1 MTPLLSRRTHLI
13 LLSLVVA
20 IGGAL
25 RFTELGQGIPFALGV
40 DEPEIIER
48 SVRMMKSG
56 DFHPHFF
63 DYPGLYIYIQ
73 FLTACARFVVGSI
86 GGLWANLNEAAP
98 AEFYLW
104 GRAVT
109 ATFGT
114 LTILLVYRAGRRISA
129 LTGLLSAAIF
139 AVQSMHVRESQF
151 VLTDVPTTFFVALT
165 WVLALR
171 AHEQHTTRAFF
182 WAGVASGLAAATKY
196 NGGVAILLPLL
207 ILLIGA
213 ADWRWRLRALSAVVL
228 GAAGSFLAGAPY
240 TVLALPEFLNAFA
253 YLSHMYAVGPTP
265 PEPGWVIYLKHLRI
279 NFSVPGLIA
288 AAIGLGLT
296 LRALWRAPRAN
307 ATVAWA
313 MAAAFALIYFY
324 MIAGQRLTYGRYLLP
339 LLPFLCVLAGGALAW
354 ILEAL
359 HARLAR
365 PGVATLVAAALL
377 VAVCWVPTTN
387 ALGTLRDAAKVA
399 TEEQVYQWILTNVPK
414 QTKIGME
421 SRRILLNPE
430 QYDVE
435 YFPRLIR
442 RNFAHY
448 HDEGFDYLVAS
459 SQAFR
464 TALYDVPPEAGAST
478 AYKDLFSQLEPITVF
493 LPSPEHPGAEW
504 RIFRVPRQ

>member
-1 MTPLLSRRTHLI
+1 MTPLLQSRRSHLMV
-13 LLSLVVA
+13 LSLLVA

-25 RFTELGQGIPFALGV
+25 RFTALGQGIPFALGV

-73 FLTACARFVVGSI
+73 FLVACARFVVGGI

-104 GRAVT
+104 ARAVT
-109 ATFGT
+109 ATLGT
-114 LTILLVYRAGRRISA
+114 LTILLVYRAGRRISPLA
-129 LTGLLSAAIF
+129 GVLSAAIF
-139 AVQSMHVRESQF
+139 AVQSMHVRESHF

-171 AHEQHTTRAFF
+171 AHERLTTRAFF
-182 WAGVASGLAAATKY
+182 WAGIAAGLAAATKY

-207 ILLIGA
+207 VLLLSTGN
-213 ADWRWRLRALSAVVL
+213 WRWRLRAAAVVIL

-253 YLSHMYAVGPTP
+253 YLSHMYAVGPAP
-265 PEPGWVIYLKHLRI
+265 AEPGWVIYLKHLRL

-307 ATVAWA
+307 ASVAWA
-313 MAAAFALIYFY
+313 MTASFTLIYFY

-354 ILEAL
+354 GIEAV
-359 HARLAR
+359 HAR
-365 PGVATLVAAALL
+365 VA
-377 VAVCWVPTTN
+377 
-387 ALGTLRDAAKVA
+387 
-399 TEEQVYQWILTNVPK
+399 
-414 QTKIGME
+414 
-421 SRRILLNPE
+421 
-430 QYDVE
+430 
-435 YFPRLIR
+435 
-442 RNFAHY
+442 
-448 HDEGFDYLVAS
+448 
-459 SQAFR
+459 
-464 TALYDVPPEAGAST
+464 
-478 AYKDLFSQLEPITVF
+478 
-493 LPSPEHPGAEW
+493 
-504 RIFRVPRQ
+504 

>member
-25 RFTELGQGIPFALGV
+25 RFTALGQGIPFALGV

-73 FLTACARFVVGSI
+73 FLTACTRFVVGSI

-207 ILLIGA
+207 ILLLGA
-213 ADWRWRLRALSAVVL
+213 ADWRWRLRAVAAVML
-228 GAAGSFLAGAPY
+228 GAAGAFLAGAPY

-253 YLSHMYAVGPTP
+253 YLSHMYAAGPTP
-265 PEPGWVIYLKHLRI
+265 LEPGWVIYLKHLRI

-288 AAIGLGLT
+288 VVIGLGLT

-307 ATVAWA
+307 ASLAWA
-313 MAAAFALIYFY
+313 MTGAFALVYFS
-324 MIAGQRLTYGRYLLP
+324 MIASQRLTFGRYLLP
-339 LLPFLCVLAGGALAW
+339 LLPFLCVMAGGALAW
-354 ILEAL
+354 VLEIL
-359 HARLAR
+359 HARVAR
-365 PGVATLVAAALL
+365 PAVATLVTAALL
-377 VAVCWVPTTN
+377 VTVCWVPTAN
-387 ALGTLRDAAKVA
+387 AVRTLRAATRVSTSELA
-399 TEEQVYQWILTNVPK
+399 FRWILANVPRH
-414 QTKIGME
+414 TRIGME
-421 SRRILLNPE
+421 SRGILLNAE

-435 YFPRLIR
+435 YLARLIR
-442 RNFAHY
+442 HDFAFY
-448 HDEGFDYLVAS
+448 QSEGFEYLLAS
-459 SQAFR
+459 DQAFGV
-464 TALYDVPPEAGAST
+464 ALYRTPREAGA
-478 AYKDLFSQLEPITVF
+478 AAQYEDLFRRLAPIITF
-493 LPSPEHPGAEW
+493 LPSRDHPGPEW
-504 RIFRVPRQ
+504 RVYRVPRP